1 MDHRCARLQH
11 QVAQASA
18 WLAVVIVGGA
28 FVAIPAAAQSDGAA
42 PAKPQA
48 VPAIARIL
56 PPPGMALEPAVQQEL
71 TERESQLRDR
81 LAALNPARITP
92 DDHADVEIY
101 LKAVRL
107 ALHHGEF
114 YAKKDIDTARKL
126 LDQAEERLKALEEGK
141 RPWDEQR
148 GLVVRGYRSKLD
160 GSAQPYGLVIP
171 EKLEL
176 KKPAPLYVWLHGRG
190 DKTTDLHF
198 IMQRQT
204 NAGRVTP
211 PDAIVVH
218 PMGRYCNAF
227 KFAGEIDVLETIEA
241 VARNYPIDRDR
252 IVLWGFS
259 MGGAGAWHLGAHYPD
274 HWVAVS
280 PGAGFAETR
289 RYINLAPA
297 QYPPVYQQKLWGMY
311 DAPDYIRNLF
321 NVPVIAYSGEKD
333 KQIQAAR
340 VMEEAFQANG
350 RKLKHL
356 IGPDT
361 GHSYHPDTLK
371 KLQAEIAEIVAKG
384 RNQYPTHVSLQTKTL
399 RYNRCHWVEI
409 LQLKEHWN
417 DARVDAAAGE
427 PGRIRVTTTNV
438 TALRLSSP
446 WRDLP
451 NFTEQT
457 VVDID
462 GQIVRMPAGHD
473 ANSVQLVCREGRWE
487 LAKNDLTAAA
497 TFDEPLRKRPG
508 LQGPID
514 DVLFAPFLVVLPSG
528 KARHA
533 AIEAWVQS
541 ESQHF
546 IDRWRALFRGE
557 PRIKLDNEVTDEDL
571 ANYHVII
578 WGDLASNQLLARLA
592 DGLPVKWTAESVTAA
607 GQSYPAQTHVPAFI
621 YPNPMNPAKYVV
633 VNSGI
638 TFREGHDRTNSLQIP
653 KLPDWAVIDVTT
665 PPDGLVPG
673 KVVAADFFDERW
685 QWKPATKPAKTD
697 AKP

>member
-1 MDHRCARLQH
+1 
-11 QVAQASA
+11 
-18 WLAVVIVGGA
+18 
-28 FVAIPAAAQSDGAA
+28 
-42 PAKPQA
+42 
-48 VPAIARIL
+48 
-56 PPPGMALEPAVQQEL
+56 
-71 TERESQLRDR
+71 R

-289 RYINLAPA
+289 RYINLSPA
-297 QYPPVYQQKLWGMY
+297 QYPPVYQQTLWGMY
-311 DAPDYIRNLF
+311 DAPDYVRNL
-321 NVPVIAYSGEKD
+321 
-333 KQIQAAR
+333 
-340 VMEEAFQANG
+340 
-350 RKLKHL
+350 
-356 IGPDT
+356 
-361 GHSYHPDTLK
+361 
-371 KLQAEIAEIVAKG
+371 
-384 RNQYPTHVSLQTKTL
+384 
-399 RYNRCHWVEI
+399 
-409 LQLKEHWN
+409 
-417 DARVDAAAGE
+417 
-427 PGRIRVTTTNV
+427 
-438 TALRLSSP
+438 
-446 WRDLP
+446 
-451 NFTEQT
+451 
-457 VVDID
+457 
-462 GQIVRMPAGHD
+462 
-473 ANSVQLVCREGRWE
+473 
-487 LAKNDLTAAA
+487 
-497 TFDEPLRKRPG
+497 
-508 LQGPID
+508 
-514 DVLFAPFLVVLPSG
+514 
-528 KARHA
+528 
-533 AIEAWVQS
+533 
-541 ESQHF
+541 
-546 IDRWRALFRGE
+546 
-557 PRIKLDNEVTDEDL
+557 
-571 ANYHVII
+571 
-578 WGDLASNQLLARLA
+578 
-592 DGLPVKWTAESVTAA
+592 
-607 GQSYPAQTHVPAFI
+607 
-621 YPNPMNPAKYVV
+621 
-633 VNSGI
+633 
-638 TFREGHDRTNSLQIP
+638 
-653 KLPDWAVIDVTT
+653 
-665 PPDGLVPG
+665 
-673 KVVAADFFDERW
+673 
-685 QWKPATKPAKTD
+685 
-697 AKP
+697 